1 MPIRITPPTTTRPI
15 IDDKGEMSQE
25 MRTWTQIVTSQLLIV
40 GTGSP
45 ETVVEAGQGSR
56 YMDDAGTTGNIEY
69 IKRDDNIAGDRT
81 KGWILI

>member
-1 MPIRITPPTTTRPI
+1 MVTRISPPTATRPI
-15 IDDKGEMSQE
+15 ADELGGMSQE
-25 MRTWTQIVTSQLLIV
+25 MRTWTQIITNQALII

-45 ETVVEAGQGSR
+45 ETVVEAPQGSR
-56 YMDDAGTTGNIEY
+56 YMNDAGTAGSIEY